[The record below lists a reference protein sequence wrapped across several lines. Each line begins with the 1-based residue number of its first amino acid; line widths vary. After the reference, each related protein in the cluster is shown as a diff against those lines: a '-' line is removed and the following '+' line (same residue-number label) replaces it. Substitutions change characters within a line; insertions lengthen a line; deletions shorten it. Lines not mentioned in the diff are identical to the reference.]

1 MNAFRPPGNA
11 AMTQQLLTPVR
22 LGALELRNRV
32 IMAPLMRCRT
42 DNPGYVPTAMTA
54 RYYAQR
60 ASAGLIISEGT
71 IVSPQAR
78 GYPFTPGIWSAEQV
92 ADGMSTVAL
101 FAVMMRRCRPEHEG
115 ADFTLQASAQV
126 LLAGLVG
133 ATSGVLAQTVG
144 YVPLFL
150 LAGALGLAALALLR
164 YGIPPQE
171 RRAAER

>member
-1 MNAFRPPGNA
+1 MIKPMLVDQGWSSAMLGQLTLLSSIAGIGGTALGGLLYSKFGAHRSLFLFGLLQALGIA
-11 AMTQQLLTPVR
+11 AMAFLVDR
-22 LGALELRNRV
+22 GGSIASVYAVAL
-32 IMAPLMRCRT
+32 
-42 DNPGYVPTAMTA
+42 
-54 RYYAQR
+54 
-60 ASAGLIISEGT
+60 
-71 IVSPQAR
+71 
-78 GYPFTPGIWSAEQV
+78 AEQV

-133 ATSGVLAQTVG
+133 ATSGVLAQAVG